1 MNFISNKSLN
11 NGTFSRFKCFLT
23 PYKTKDM
30 KIKNFPLRNCQK
42 NRLSHMTRGACLY
55 LPKHTIRSQWA
66 CLVWRVKM
74 NFISNKS
81 LNHGTISRFKCFHTP
96 CRTRDSKRKI
106 QNFPSRNLQK
116 KRIGHHTWH
125 VCCLYY
131 NSLAKSES
139 RLQLQLMHS
148 IVLLRLC
155 FT

>member
-1 MNFISNKSLN
+1 MEHFPISSAFLRLIAPKIWKLK
-11 NGTFSRFKCFLT
+11 TSRC
-23 PYKTKDM
+23 
-30 KIKNFPLRNCQK
+30 KIVKRI
-42 NRLSHMTRGACLY
+42 SYHTWHAAWLY

-66 CLVWRVKM
+66 PLVWRVKM

-96 CRTRDSKRKI
+96 CRTRDMKRKI

-139 RLQLQLMHS
+139 RLHLQLMHS
-148 IVLLRLC
+148 IVLVRLC